1 LALAAS
7 APRRLVAGLAGDRAL
22 ARKQPAEQAL
32 ALTLLRQTAGDALHT
47 PRRAE

>member
-1 LALAAS
+1 MLAAS
-7 APRRLVAGLAGDRAL
+7 APRRLVAGLAGDRVL
-22 ARKQPAEQAL
+22 ARKQPAERAS